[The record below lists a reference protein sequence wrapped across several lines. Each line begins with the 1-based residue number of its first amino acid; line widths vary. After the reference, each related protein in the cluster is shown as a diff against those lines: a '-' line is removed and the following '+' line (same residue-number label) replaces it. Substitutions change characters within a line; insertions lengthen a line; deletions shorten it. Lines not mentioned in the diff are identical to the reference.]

1 MYRIESHLREIPLKQ
16 LRPTQ
21 MTVGFREV
29 EQKRESWAKLGDKA
43 RRKEM
48 DEQLFPVVKGPD
60 KAFYILDAHHTALAL
75 LHEKADSVQAGLVKD
90 LSHLDRGAFWIF
102 LDHHSWMHAY
112 DAKGKR
118 RPFTDMPRHF
128 EDMHDDPYRS
138 LAGDVRDA
146 GGFAKAEEPFLEF
159 LWANYFRGL
168 VPLRVVRSHPKDAQ
182 RKAMALASKQAASHL
197 PGWCG
202 KR

>member
-1 MYRIESHLREIPLKQ
+1 MYRIESHLHEIPLKQ

-29 EQKRESWAKLGDKA
+29 DEKRAAWAQLGDRA
-43 RRKEM
+43 RRKAM
-48 DEQLFPVVKGPD
+48 AEQLFPVVKGPD
-60 KAFYILDAHHTALAL
+60 KAFYVLDSHHTALAL
-75 LHEKADSVQAGLVKD
+75 VHEKADSVQAGLVND

-118 RPFTDMPRHF
+118 QPFSDTPLHF
-128 EDMHDDPYRS
+128 EDMQGDPFRS

-159 LWANYFRGL
+159 LWANYFRAK
-168 VPLRVVRSHPKDAQ
+168 VAARRNRP
-182 RKAMALASKQAASHL
+182 AMAS
-197 PGWCG
+197 
-202 KR
+202 

>member
-1 MYRIESHLREIPLKQ
+1 MYRIESHLHEIPLEQ

-29 EQKRESWAKLGDKA
+29 EKKRESWAELGDKA
-43 RRKEM
+43 RRKAM

-60 KAFYILDAHHTALAL
+60 KAFYVLDAHHTALAL
-75 LHEKADSVQAGLVKD
+75 VHEKADSVQAGLVKD

-118 RPFTDMPRHF
+118 RPFSDMPRRF
-128 EDMHDDPYRS
+128 EDMQDDPYRS
-138 LAGDVRDA
+138 LSGDVRDA

-168 VPLRVVRSHPKDAQ
+168 VPLRLVKSDPKEAR
-182 RKAMALASKQAASHL
+182 RKAMALASTKAASHL

>member
-1 MYRIESHLREIPLKQ
+1 MYRIESHLHEIPLEQ

-29 EQKRESWAKLGDKA
+29 EKKRESWAELGDKA
-43 RRKEM
+43 RRKAM

-60 KAFYILDAHHTALAL
+60 KAFYVLDAHHTALAL
-75 LHEKADSVQAGLVKD
+75 VHEKADSVQAGLVKD

-118 RPFTDMPRHF
+118 RPFSDMPRRF
-128 EDMHDDPYRS
+128 EDMQDDPYRS
-138 LAGDVRDA
+138 LSGDVRDA

-168 VPLRVVRSHPKDAQ
+168 VPLRLVKSDPK
-182 RKAMALASKQAASHL
+182 
-197 PGWCG
+197 
-202 KR
+202 